1 MRIQP
6 RPAVGAL
13 HARRAA
19 GAQYARR
26 VSAALIAT
34 TALTFALAGTARAQD
49 AAFGKSIWL
58 TQANC
63 AECHG
68 WMGDGV
74 QEIPQQPQGANLRQT
89 TLTLEQLSEV
99 IMCGRPGT
107 PMPHYDP
114 RAYTDARCYGMTAAQ
129 IGNQAPPPAGFSFI
143 KRHFDALAAF
153 ILSDFAGKGPPTKA
167 SCISLLGNENPRC
180 ERMP

>member
-1 MRIQP
+1 VI
-6 RPAVGAL
+6 
-13 HARRAA
+13 AA
-19 GAQYARR
+19 GGLALGLAG
-26 VSAALIAT
+26 SAA
-34 TALTFALAGTARAQD
+34 AQD
-49 AAFGKSIWL
+49 VNFGKSIWL

-74 QEIPQQPQGANLRQT
+74 QEIPQMPQGANLRQT

-114 RAYTDARCYGMTAAQ
+114 RAYTDARCFGMTAAQ
-129 IGNQAPPPAGFSFI
+129 IGPMVPPPAGYTFI
-143 KRHFDALAAF
+143 KRHGDSLAAF
-153 ILSDFAGKGPPTKA
+153 ILSEFAGKGPPTRA
-167 SCISLLGNENPRC
+167 ACVALLGNENPRC
-180 ERMP
+180 ERM